1 MTETGEGVKSCT
13 SSATCVDVFRFDEDG
28 NLLESEDQDYE
39 VTDVD
44 ETITDDSI
52 HSARRPSWRRT
63 PTSRDSVHVSRAS
76 CRPESF
82 ADEFDALFS
91 SPDEAIAS
99 PAGTGRCSPLRR
111 YLHDADRLP
120 PGYLRRASGKSPAKG
135 EGDGLRI

>member
-1 MTETGEGVKSCT
+1 MVNYSWRRRRYGAHYEFSMHTVLIVALVEYGST
-13 SSATCVDVFRFDEDG
+13 D
-28 NLLESEDQDYE
+28 E